1 MAYFQNFLAQYEG
14 VKTLPNNNDNTTET
28 EQLLLEIEFGDKN
41 KDYDH
46 FFTKYGKVNGAQI
59 VSVLNNQSVFH
70 AITKIDIFNE
80 PKESSAF
87 TFDDRYSAT
96 TF

>member
-14 VKTLPNNNDNTTET
+14 VKALPDNDNDTTET
-28 EQLLLEIEFGDKN
+28 EQFLLEMEFGDK
-41 KDYDH
+41 DEDCDH
-46 FFTKYGKVNGAQI
+46 FFTEYGKVDGAQI
-59 VSVLNNQSVFH
+59 VLVFNNQSVFY
-70 AITKIDIFNE
+70 AIIKVDIFNE
-80 PKESSAF
+80 SKESSVF